1 MRQQIRIKPIG
12 GLGNQLFIWAFAKK
26 LQHERPESKIVAATG
41 HYDNYP
47 WHKYEL
53 DSFSSGVQE
62 VVSHQS
68 KKYLTAPKTFSVLS
82 PLFRSETVLAERSSA
97 YNPDFNEPPQGNLRL
112 TGYFQSWRYF
122 STVKGQVRDSIA
134 DVRDPSGWFSSNPVK
149 QLVGDQDWIGIHIRQ
164 GNYLSHSEMGVLTD
178 EYYYRATEELN
189 RYFPRS
195 TPRVVFTD
203 SPEELGHYPSVLAA
217 PNVRILSTPNNSRP
231 IETLILMSHASALV
245 LGNSTYSWWAGYLGD
260 RKCRPVFFPKPWH
273 RRPSLDSPDFV
284 LPHWIGIQSTFRD

>member
-1 MRQQIRIKPIG
+1 M
-12 GLGNQLFIWAFAKK
+12 
-26 LQHERPESKIVAATG
+26 AATG

-97 YNPDFNEPPQGNLRL
+97 FNPDFNEPPQGNLRL

-122 STVKGQVRDSIA
+122 STVKRQVRDSIA

-149 QLVGDQDWIGIHIRQ
+149 KLVGDHDWIAIHIRQ
-164 GNYLSHSEMGVLTD
+164 GDYLTSSEMGVLKD
-178 EYYYRATEELN
+178 GYYYRAIQELN
-189 RYFPRS
+189 RYLPLS

-203 SPEELGHYPSVLAA
+203 SPEEICHYPSVLAA
-217 PNVRILSTPNNSRP
+217 PNVHILRTPHDSRP
-231 IETLILMSHASALV
+231 IETMLLMSRASALV
-245 LGNSTYSWWAGYLGD
+245 LGNSTYSWWAGFLGD
-260 RKCRPVFFPKPWH
+260 RQSRPVFVPNPWH